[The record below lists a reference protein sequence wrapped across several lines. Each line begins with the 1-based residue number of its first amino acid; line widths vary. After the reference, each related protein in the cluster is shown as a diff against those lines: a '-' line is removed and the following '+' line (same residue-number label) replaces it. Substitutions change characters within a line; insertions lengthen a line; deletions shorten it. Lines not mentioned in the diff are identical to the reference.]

1 MTNSQPSFSHD
12 VLVVGAGPSGLTT
25 AIALARS
32 GVRTLLVEKHRG
44 LSVFPKAT
52 GLRPRTMEIL
62 RSWGLEQAVLSQSQ
76 PTRLSMAVKP
86 MLSVPGSEVSMGL
99 PDPDELRAASPSQI
113 AVCPQDRL
121 EAILLDHLR
130 ERGGEVRFSTEL
142 TQLTEDEAGVTA
154 VITSRVDGRA
164 EEIRAGYV
172 VGADGAHSTVR
183 EMLGIAYDSLGSE
196 GDHLATLFRA
206 DLSAV
211 VSEIP
216 HALTMI
222 VAPGIEG
229 MFVPTGESD
238 RWIYDIEWHPE
249 AGETLADWPVER
261 MAARI
266 RAAAGVPDLSPD
278 LIGMFPWDFGAAVAQ
293 RQRLGRAFLVGDA
306 AHRTTPRGATGMNTG
321 IADGHNLGWKLAW
334 VVRGW
339 AGEALLDSYEAER
352 AGVGRA
358 NAQASLQTALG
369 APTTSAL
376 AQDFGVVY
384 RSAAI
389 QGPSPLVGRRA
400 PHAWITLAGRSVS
413 SLDLFDGRLTVLT
426 GPAGSRWRTPVAELA
441 LAGVPVVV
449 LGLGQELADP
459 TGDLAAGYGLDADG
473 CVLVRPDGYVSWL
486 ADPDSTPEDLTSAIL
501 AVTGRVPDPVELAA

>member
-1 MTNSQPSFSHD
+1 MTPNSASSRYD

-25 AIALARS
+25 AIAMARS
-32 GVRTLLVEKHRG
+32 GVRTLLIEKHRG

-62 RSWGLEQAVLSQSQ
+62 RTWGLDQTVLSQSQ
-76 PTRLSMAVKP
+76 PTRLSMAIKP
-86 MLSVPGSEVSMGL
+86 MLSVPGTEVSLGL
-99 PDPDELRAASPSQI
+99 PEPDELRDASPSQI

-121 EAILLDHLR
+121 EAILLDHLL

-142 TQLTEDEAGVTA
+142 TGLTVDDAGVTA
-154 VITSRVDGRA
+154 VIASRSDRRS
-164 EEIRAGYV
+164 EQIRARYL

-183 EMLGIAYDSLGSE
+183 EMLGIRCDSLGSE
-196 GDHLATLFRA
+196 GNHLATLFRG
-206 DLSAV
+206 DLAAV

-216 HALTMI
+216 HALTAI
-222 VAPGIEG
+222 VTPGLEG

-249 AGETLADWPVER
+249 AGETLADWPVGR

-266 RAAAGVPDLSPD
+266 RAAAGVPDLTPD
-278 LIGMFPWDFGAAVAQ
+278 LIGMFPWDFGAAVAR
-293 RQRLGRAFLVGDA
+293 RQRSGRAFLVGDA

-358 NAQASLQTALG
+358 NAHASMQTALG
-369 APTTSAL
+369 AQPTHSL

-384 RSAAI
+384 RSGAMLGTGA
-389 QGPSPLVGRRA
+389 LVGHRA
-400 PHAWITLAGRSVS
+400 PHAWITVDGKPAS

-426 GPAGSRWRTPVAELA
+426 GHSGAGWRSPAAAPA
-441 LAGVPVVV
+441 LAGIPVAV
-449 LGLGQELADP
+449 LSLGGEIADP
-459 TGDLAAGYGLDADG
+459 TGEFAARYGLDGDG
-473 CVLVRPDGYVSWL
+473 CVLVRPDGHVCWMAGADSEPNDLTDAILVVSGRS
-486 ADPDSTPEDLTSAIL
+486 ADPI
-501 AVTGRVPDPVELAA
+501 ELVA